1 VAPAALAQDPFN
13 DAPIGTGPFKIV
25 TWDASQAHLVRVAP
39 IEAPASPNPGPSASP
54 SASPSAKASSAP
66 SASPFP
72 SSKAS
77 SKPSAQP
84 SAKPSA
90 KPTAKPSDGVAV
102 TPSPRPSPTPVPTIP
117 PGSIPVSSIDITFY
131 AEPTTLIADYKA
143 GLLDAAVGLSAGDAR
158 TLADTASS
166 SGLLGYPRTT
176 FTGVVINLRPG
187 HAVLQDVRLRVALL
201 QAIDRSSLIGGLLAG
216 SGRRADTPIPPSSW
230 AFASKAAPAVAYD
243 PGAAATA
250 LKKAGWKKTATGW
263 IPPNAKQTFP
273 IELVTLDAASN
284 PTVAA
289 VGEAVAADWRA
300 LGFKVDLLTLTPTEF
315 VDEHLATGAFDA
327 AIVDVNVGLDPD
339 LYPFYAST
347 QTTTGGANIT
357 GIQVPALDKKLQA
370 ARKYAS
376 RAVRLAAF
384 KDLQAYLGTAEF
396 TLPLFFRTEPIV
408 LRDRVF
414 GPTIREISDPGSR
427 YWDVLTWR
435 LAAGP

>member
-1 VAPAALAQDPFN
+1 
-13 DAPIGTGPFKIV
+13 
-25 TWDASQAHLVRVAP
+25 
-39 IEAPASPNPGPSASP
+39 
-54 SASPSAKASSAP
+54 
-66 SASPFP
+66 
-72 SSKAS
+72 
-77 SKPSAQP
+77 
-84 SAKPSA
+84 
-90 KPTAKPSDGVAV
+90 
-102 TPSPRPSPTPVPTIP
+102 
-117 PGSIPVSSIDITFY
+117 VSTIDIRFY
-131 AEPTTLIADYKA
+131 AEPESLIADYRA

-158 TLADTASS
+158 TLAETASTS
-166 SGLLGYPRTT
+166 HLVRYPRTT

-187 HAVLQDVRLRVALL
+187 HTVLQDVRLRVALL

-216 SGRRADTPIPPSSW
+216 SGQRADSPIPPSSW
-230 AFASKAAPAVAYD
+230 AFAPKAAPTVAYD
-243 PGAAATA
+243 PAAAATA

-273 IELVTLDAASN
+273 IQLVTLDAASN

-289 VGEAVAADWRA
+289 VAEAVAADWRA
-300 LGFKVDLLTLTPTEF
+300 LGFTVDLLTLTPKEF
-315 VDEHLATGAFDA
+315 VDDHLATGAFDA
-327 AIVDVNVGLDPD
+327 AVVDVNVGLDPD